1 MARLVLVTPYAAE
14 ANNGNART
22 AMRWARLL
30 RLWHHVDVLTAW
42 DGRPADALIALH
54 ARRSASSVF
63 AWSEAWPRLPIAV
76 VMTGTDLNADLPAGD
91 ADAHRSVR
99 LADRVVV
106 LHPRAVD
113 ALPAAAR
120 ARACVVQPSCT
131 ARAAV
136 AKPRDRLRVVVVGH
150 LRDEKSPRTVFEAVR
165 QVAVRP
171 DIRIDL
177 IGRALDPE
185 LGAQALALAGTHP
198 AFRWLGGLSHGA
210 TRRRMQ
216 HAHLLWNP
224 SRSEGAPTVVV
235 EALRSGT
242 PVVASAIDG
251 HRGLLGEDW
260 PALHPVGDAA
270 AAVAWLVR
278 ARDDPAWLAA
288 LAARGDRI
296 AARFDPAVEQ
306 AALRA
311 MVDGLLAGPGRP
323 RDDPATMPP
332 APAEQAGT
340 APKPETPA

>member
-1 MARLVLVTPYAAE
+1 MARLVLVTPYAAD

-22 AMRWARLL
+22 AVRWARLL
-30 RLWHHVDVLTAW
+30 RPWHRVDVCTTW
-42 DGRPADALIALH
+42 DGRRGDALVALH
-54 ARRSASSVF
+54 ARRSAGSVL
-63 AWSEAWPRLPIAV
+63 AWSEAMPRRPIVV

-91 ADAHRSVR
+91 ADAHRSVQ

-106 LHPRAVD
+106 LHPRAVG
-113 ALPAAAR
+113 ALPTAAR
-120 ARACVVQPSCT
+120 GRACVVQPSCA
-131 ARAAV
+131 ARMPV
-136 AKPRDRLRVVVVGH
+136 AKPDDRLRVVVVGH

-198 AFRWLGGLSHGA
+198 AFRWLGGLPHGT
-210 TRRRMQ
+210 TRRRIQ

-251 HRGLLGEDW
+251 HRGLLGDDW
-260 PALHPVGDAA
+260 PALHAVGDAA
-270 AAVAWLVR
+270 AAAALLLR
-278 ARDDPAWLAA
+278 ARDDPGWSAA
-288 LAARGDRI
+288 LMEQAARLAD
-296 AARFDPAVEQ
+296 RFDPAVEQ

-311 MVDGLLAGPGRP
+311 MVDRLLAAPGRP
-323 RDDPATMPP
+323 CVDPATMPA
-332 APAEQAGT
+332 APVAQDRA
-340 APKPETPA
+340 APTPETSA